1 LNEVL
6 ALPKTDPKRGL
17 SLFDVQGRVTR
28 FGPNVLTQRKHKIP
42 WLNFL
47 EQFKNPLIFIY
58 LAASVSTFF
67 QRRCRRPDSIVVLI
81 NAIIGFVQE
90 SKGKRLLRPCLSP

>member
-1 LNEVL
+1 MNRSDFIVNRNAVCKHLLNRHWHHLPLNEVL
-6 ALPKTDPKRGL
+6 VLPKTDPKRGL
-17 SLFDVQGRVTR
+17 ALFDVQRRVTR

-58 LAASVSTFF
+58 LAASVSTFY
-67 QRRCRRPDSIVVLI
+67 
-81 NAIIGFVQE
+81 
-90 SKGKRLLRPCLSP
+90 SKTL